1 MARAIEAVR
10 EIREHRKQKRRE
22 QIAPQRRASYF
33 LALPHKTDADQERYE
48 RDNMYPLRERDTG
61 GATVQEAAIAPIPNW
76 STPVRAAT
84 FSNRVMSLSG

>member
-10 EIREHRKQKRRE
+10 EIREHRKQKRRD

-48 RDNMYPLRERDTG
+48 RDNMYPLRERNTG
-61 GATVQEAAIAPIPNW
+61 GATVQEG
-76 STPVRAAT
+76 
-84 FSNRVMSLSG
+84 SNRANPELDHPCEGRHLQIRS